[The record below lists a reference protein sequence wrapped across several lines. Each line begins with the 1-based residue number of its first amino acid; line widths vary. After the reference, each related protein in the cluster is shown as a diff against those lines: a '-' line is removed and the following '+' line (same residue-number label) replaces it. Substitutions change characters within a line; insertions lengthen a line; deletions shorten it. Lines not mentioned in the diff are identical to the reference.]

1 MISGTSAGAFI
12 AAVYAM
18 TRETKTIES
27 IVRRHSKNNH
37 ESRDLQVGRVGPS
50 IGYSYTYGPSV
61 MDPCLKLFFDLT
73 LPVYSIFT
81 GKVMNDRLIQIFGL
95 NRNIEDLW
103 IPFFCVS
110 TDISAC
116 KMRIHN
122 TGSVWRYVRGSMSIA
137 GVFSP
142 ICDPVDGHYLVDGGY
157 VNNVPADIAIKLGA
171 KKVIAVDVSH
181 TMTSEFSN
189 FGDALR
195 MVSSETFQSIL
206 WSSYTYHWWNRRYRT
221 VREYGNL

>member
-1 MISGTSAGAFI
+1 M
-12 AAVYAM
+12 VYGSLS
-18 TRETKTIES
+18 E
-27 IVRRHSKNNH
+27 
-37 ESRDLQVGRVGPS
+37 
-50 IGYSYTYGPSV
+50 
-61 MDPCLKLFFDLT
+61 LFLDLT

-81 GKVMNDRLIQIFGL
+81 GKSMNDRLTKIFGL
-95 NRNIEDLW
+95 SRNIEDLW
-103 IPFFCVS
+103 IPFFCVT

-171 KKVIAVDVSH
+171 KKVIAIDVSH
-181 TMTSEFSN
+181 TMTSKFSN

-195 MVSSETFQSIL
+195 MVYIPLRSPNVYNAILDSKSNFALEFVNHGTVDSNISEVI
-206 WSSYTYHWWNRRYRT
+206 
-221 VREYGNL
+221 

>member
-1 MISGTSAGAFI
+1 
-12 AAVYAM
+12 
-18 TRETKTIES
+18 
-27 IVRRHSKNNH
+27 
-37 ESRDLQVGRVGPS
+37 
-50 IGYSYTYGPSV
+50 
-61 MDPCLKLFFDLT
+61 
-73 LPVYSIFT
+73 
-81 GKVMNDRLIQIFGL
+81 MNDRLTQTFGF

-142 ICDPVDGHYLVDGGY
+142 ISDPVDGHYLVDGGY
-157 VNNVPADIAIKLGA
+157 VNNVPADIAMKLGA
-171 KKVIAVDVSH
+171 KKVIAIDVSH
-181 TMTSEFSN
+181 TMKSEFSN

-195 MVSSETFQSIL
+195 IVFSETFHSCI
-206 WSSYTYHWWNRRYRT
+206 STTYPSAF
-221 VREYGNL
+221 GNLETFEKWIRIF

>member
-18 TRETKTIES
+18 TRDIQTVEAILKQNS
-27 IVRRHSKNNH
+27 IKNL
-37 ESRDLQVGRVGPS
+37 DFL
-50 IGYSYTYGPSV
+50 
-61 MDPCLKLFFDLT
+61 FDLT

-81 GKVMNDRLIQIFGL
+81 GKILNDSLTQIFGL
-95 NRNIEDLW
+95 DRNIEDLW
-103 IPFFCVS
+103 IPFFCIS

-142 ICDPVDGHYLVDGGY
+142 ICDQVDGHYLVDGGY
-157 VNNVPADIAIKLGA
+157 VNNVPADIAMKLGA
-171 KKVIAVDVSH
+171 ERVIAIDVSH
-181 TMTSEFSN
+181 TITSQFSN

-195 MVSSETFQSIL
+195 TVLIL
-206 WSSYTYHWWNRRYRT
+206 IKI
-221 VREYGNL
+221 

>member
-1 MISGTSAGAFI
+1 MLLYYITYIGKLLIGQSISVVLGGGGQKAAAHIGIIEKLISEDVPIDMISGTSAGAFI

-18 TRETKTIES
+18 TRDIKTVEAIVKQNS
-27 IVRRHSKNNH
+27 IKNL
-37 ESRDLQVGRVGPS
+37 DFL
-50 IGYSYTYGPSV
+50 
-61 MDPCLKLFFDLT
+61 FDLT

-81 GKVMNDRLIQIFGL
+81 GKILNDSLTRIFGL
-95 NRNIEDLW
+95 ERDIEDLW
-103 IPFFCVS
+103 IPFFCIS

-157 VNNVPADIAIKLGA
+157 VNNVPADIAMKLGA
-171 KKVIAVDVSH
+171 ERVIAIDVSH
-181 TMTSEFSN
+181 TITSKFSN

-195 MVSSETFQSIL
+195 TVLIL
-206 WSSYTYHWWNRRYRT
+206 IKI
-221 VREYGNL
+221 

>member
-1 MISGTSAGAFI
+1 MLGGGGQKAAAHIGIIEKLISENVPIDMISGTSAGAFI

-18 TRETKTIES
+18 TRDIK
-27 IVRRHSKNNH
+27 IVEAISKQNSNKNL
-37 ESRDLQVGRVGPS
+37 DFL
-50 IGYSYTYGPSV
+50 
-61 MDPCLKLFFDLT
+61 FDLT

-81 GKVMNDRLIQIFGL
+81 GKILNDSLTQIFGL
-95 NRNIEDLW
+95 DRNIEDLW
-103 IPFFCVS
+103 IPFFCIS

-157 VNNVPADIAIKLGA
+157 VNNVPADIAMKLGA
-171 KKVIAVDVSH
+171 ERVIAIDVSH
-181 TMTSEFSN
+181 TITSKFSN

-195 MVSSETFQSIL
+195 
-206 WSSYTYHWWNRRYRT
+206 T
-221 VREYGNL
+221 VLFLINI